1 MPAAP
6 AWFSFWGGL
15 PARAAHF
22 AVPTVFFKRDGT
34 TAIVFIRALRRIG
47 VVAVSGI
54 ACHRTGKR
62 PLALRHKF
70 GRYREA
76 IGIFVDLAVLT
87 KRCGRLLRGFDR
99 RFHPCVLIFAAGGH
113 VQMYALVEVG
123 PLLRSFLPGETFIKR
138 SYLFTQRAEFRLV
151 IPCAYHIIK
160 CAPIVVDDAEIVLRL
175 VVVHRIGHAAVIRH
189 DVRPL
194 VEP

>member
-1 MPAAP
+1 
-6 AWFSFWGGL
+6 
-15 PARAAHF
+15 
-22 AVPTVFFKRDGT
+22 
-34 TAIVFIRALRRIG
+34 
-47 VVAVSGI
+47 
-54 ACHRTGKR
+54 
-62 PLALRHKF
+62 
-70 GRYREA
+70 
-76 IGIFVDLAVLT
+76 
-87 KRCGRLLRGFDR
+87 
-99 RFHPCVLIFAAGGH
+99 
-113 VQMYALVEVG
+113 MYALVEVG

-160 CAPIVVDDAEIVLRL
+160 CASVVVDDAEIALRL